1 MATKN
6 KGGLGRGL
14 GALIENYEEMLEQEQ
29 LDKSSIAQLPLADI
43 YPNPDQPRK
52 HFNEDELSDLT
63 ESIKE
68 HGIFQPILVVKQ
80 AQGYMIVAG
89 ERRWRAAQQ
98 AGLENIP
105 AIIRDLSEQEIYEL
119 ALIEN
124 IQRADLNIVE
134 EARAYAWLQNHFGY
148 QHEQIAK
155 RVGKSRTTITNILR
169 LLTLP
174 ENVLAMLSDNK
185 LTLGHVRPLLTLDD
199 AQLQAELAQ
208 EIYQSRLSVREVEKL
223 IHDLKNDNQ
232 HPPQSESEHEHENKE
247 IPLSVDLK
255 NLQEQLMLKL
265 GTKVNIRKN
274 QKRGKVEIE
283 FYGEDD
289 LKRIIDALG
298 GEYY

>member
-14 GALIENYEEMLEQEQ
+14 GALIENYEEILEQEQ

>member
-1 MATKN
+1 MTAKN

-14 GALIENYEEMLEQEQ
+14 GALIENYEEILEQEQ
-29 LDKSSIAQLPLADI
+29 LDKSSIAQLRLADI

-199 AQLQAELAQ
+199 AQLQTELAQ

-223 IHDLKNDNQ
+223 IHNLKNDHQ
-232 HPPQSESEHEHENKE
+232 HPPQPEHESKE

-265 GTKVNIRKN
+265 GTKVNIKKN

>member
-232 HPPQSESEHEHENKE
+232 HPPQSEHEHENKE